1 MKKRLIVFVTVFFLL
16 AGCGANGASGDS
28 KQLKEIRIGIQQ
40 SLSPLLIAKEKGWF
54 EDAFEKEGIKVKWVE
69 FQSGPPQFEGL
80 AADKLD
86 FSQVGNSPVI
96 SGQAAGI
103 DFKEI
108 GLSQDGLKANGIL
121 VNQNSGI
128 QDVKDLKGKKI
139 AVAKGSS
146 GFDFLYKALD
156 QVGLSANDVT
166 IIQLQPDEAAS
177 AFENGSVDAWS
188 IWEPYLSLETIKH
201 GAKILVNGESTD
213 LYSPGFT
220 LVRTKFAEEHPDE
233 VVRFLKVFNK
243 AVVWQKEHL
252 DEAADLYA
260 DIKDLDKKVVENVLK
275 NTEPLNEVISDDI
288 VKAQQET
295 ADFQYQTKAI
305 DKKIDVKEVV
315 DNTFIKK
322 ALKENS
328 SGGDQ

>member
-1 MKKRLIVFVTVFFLL
+1 MKKAFILLSAVIFLL
-16 AGCGANGASGDS
+16 AGCGSDGASG
-28 KQLKEIRIGIQQ
+28 KKELKEINIGIQQ

-54 EDAFEKEGIKVKWVE
+54 EEAFEKEGIKVKWTE

-103 DFKEI
+103 SFKEI

-121 VNQNSGI
+121 VKKDSGI
-128 QDVKDLKGKKI
+128 DNLKDLKRKKI

-156 QVGLSANDVT
+156 QAGLSADDVN
-166 IIQLQPDEAAS
+166 IIQLQPDEATS
-177 AFENGSVDAWS
+177 AFENGAVDAWS
-188 IWEPYLSLETIKH
+188 IWEPYLSIQTLKH
-201 GAKILVNGESTD
+201 EAKIIANGESTD

-220 LVRTKFAEEHPDE
+220 LVRTKFADEYPDE
-233 VVRFLKVFNK
+233 VVRFLKVYDK
-243 AVVWQKEHL
+243 AVAWQKKHIE
-252 DEAADLYA
+252 EAADLYA
-260 DIKDLDKKVVENVLK
+260 DIKNLDKEVVKNVLN
-275 NTEPLNEVISDDI
+275 NTEPLNEVINDDI
-288 VKAQQET
+288 IKAQQET

-305 DKKIDVKEVV
+305 NKKIDVKKVV
-315 DNTFIKK
+315 DNSFIKI
-322 ALKENS
+322 ALEE
-328 SGGDQ
+328 GGK